1 VKILFSISL
10 AFLVL
15 FSSVGMAKTTHFCMG
30 QAMKSDIGF
39 SPKHLDCGMAMDMD
53 HEESDSNSEKPPQS
67 CCENITEHL
76 QVDDDVQLEKNH
88 YSFNLDFALALTQI
102 FIFGLD
108 SVDTDQPT
116 FTLYASP
123 PLIQDF
129 HVLFEQFLI

>member
-1 VKILFSISL
+1 MKTIFSISL

-15 FSSVGMAKTTHFCMG
+15 FSSIGMAKTTHFCMG
-30 QAMKSDIGF
+30 HAMKSDFGF

-53 HEESDSNSEKPPQS
+53 HEESDSKSEKSTQS

-76 QVDDDVQLEKNH
+76 QVDEDVQLEKNH
-88 YSFNLDFALALTQI
+88 YSFNVVFAVALAQV

-108 SVDTDQPT
+108 SVETEQPT
-116 FTLYASP
+116 FALYTSP